1 MRDFLLAID
10 PGTYQSGVCLMRTED
25 LKPIWFGKFQNDEII
40 TGLIRDTL
48 EMLSIKG
55 EDCHLVLERISNPAQ
70 ANSEVF
76 LTCEWIG
83 RFDTVFSWMGM
94 SVSYIFRHQ
103 EYRNLC
109 ANLYSRND
117 KGVKAALV
125 DRFAYGQPN
134 YGKGTAKSPGWFYR
148 FHADVWNAYAVGVT
162 AVDLEAGT

>member
-10 PGTYQSGVCLMRTED
+10 PGTFRSGVCLIRTKN
-25 LKPIWFGKFQNDEII
+25 LLPLWFGKFPNEAV
-40 TGLIRDTL
+40 
-48 EMLSIKG
+48 
-55 EDCHLVLERISNPAQ
+55 EDLVLSELALLGIRRDECSLVIERISNPSQ

-83 RFDTVFSWMGM
+83 RFDTLFRFMPVTY
-94 SVSYIFRHQ
+94 VFRHQ

-125 DRFAYGQPN
+125 DRFAYGEPN
-134 YGKGTAKSPGWFYR
+134 YGKGTKKAPGWFYG
-148 FHADVWNAYAVGVT
+148 FHEDIWNAYAVGVT